1 MSMST
6 PIIFGE
12 IIALLFKYTFMAQ
25 LISDLI
31 SVQNGLLKATD
42 PDESWSMHSHDVTS
56 RSVEDG
62 AGVLIHNER
71 VRKLDDNE
79 GADEMDSIGRKTAS
93 NLSASTGTVPLE
105 GVKHRQSESDSR
117 RIEILSGVSTV
128 GKEGS
133 LSGSQHSH
141 PRSGGASYR
150 MDVMQINDEVADAKW
165 GTALNMVM
173 RMEPKVFAA
182 ELTRMQWELFLDI
195 RVSARAPLS

>member
-1 MSMST
+1 
-6 PIIFGE
+6 
-12 IIALLFKYTFMAQ
+12 MAQ

-105 GVKHRQSESDSR
+105 GVKH
-117 RIEILSGVSTV
+117 
-128 GKEGS
+128 
-133 LSGSQHSH
+133 
-141 PRSGGASYR
+141 
-150 MDVMQINDEVADAKW
+150 
-165 GTALNMVM
+165 
-173 RMEPKVFAA
+173 
-182 ELTRMQWELFLDI
+182 
-195 RVSARAPLS
+195 